1 MSGGT
6 IFPSEYCPGGHVK
19 GGTSH
24 TVTPEMV
31 GFGNVECGIE
41 ADYDSHVG
49 LVFCMHSLASALC
62 MHIHLGT
69 SANYMHTRNIKC

>member
-1 MSGGT
+1 MAESFKKTWEDESGH
-6 IFPSEYCPGGHVK
+6 I
-19 GGTSH
+19 
-24 TVTPEMV
+24 PEMV